1 MEAKQ
6 RKRGIH
12 KSGEKMMLSSPKNCT
27 VYMQKASFLF
37 RKKPATPT
45 KGHRWSVRFFS
56 NSQLGRGFS
65 IYTPPL
71 WAKLDRTQVLSHFS
85 HLTHS
90 TPLYHPP
97 ARDWRSTAVQKVAS
111 HYFPFT
117 GWVVASLFLLLLL
130 LFLCLSLSCSSPF
143 IRDLFFALVIVA
155 LALSKP
161 NPKP

>member
-1 MEAKQ
+1 
-6 RKRGIH
+6 
-12 KSGEKMMLSSPKNCT
+12 MLSPPKNCT
-27 VYMQKASFLF
+27 VYMQKASFPF
-37 RKKPATPT
+37 GKKPATPT

-71 WAKLDRTQVLSHFS
+71 WAKLDRTQVHPTSLSS
-85 HLTHS
+85 LTHS
-90 TPLYHPP
+90 TLLYHPP

-111 HYFPFT
+111 HYFPLT
-117 GWVVASLFLLLLL
+117 GWVVAYSFFIAVVL

-155 LALSKP
+155 LALPKP
-161 NPKP
+161 NPDHLWRRSRQVL